1 MDKKSLKGKVLGQF
15 YSISAFAKAIGW
27 TRNKASR
34 IVNEVQEPT
43 IDDIVSITNVLN
55 LSEAEFFNIFF
66 TPLSTMCTK

>member
-15 YSISAFAKAIGW
+15 YSISAFAEAIGW

-34 IVNEVQEPT
+34 IVNEVQEPS